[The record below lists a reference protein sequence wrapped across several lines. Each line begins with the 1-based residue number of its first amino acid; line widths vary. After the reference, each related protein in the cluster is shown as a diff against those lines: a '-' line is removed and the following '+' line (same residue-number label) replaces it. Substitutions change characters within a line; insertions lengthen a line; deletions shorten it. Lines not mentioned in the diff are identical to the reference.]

1 MKKLTLSL
9 VVAGLIST
17 SAVASEC
24 STLSEKIGFGA
35 IGVLQGAII
44 GGPIGAFWGLGT
56 IAFADKVN
64 LCDSNEIKEIT
75 PIVNENKNLKEVK
88 KIQELQE
95 PQEVKQN
102 ENLNEIK
109 TVINK
114 EPIETHKEVNSF
126 VNFEFNK
133 YNFKITN
140 TEISTL
146 NMLNASKIQIEGHTD
161 SIGSDEYN
169 FALGLKRAN
178 SVKEY
183 LIKNNIPNNI
193 LKIKSFGKTAPV
205 SSIDSKNRRVD
216 LKITYK

>member
-64 LCDSNEIKEIT
+64 LCDSNEIKE
-75 PIVNENKNLKEVK
+75 VQ
-88 KIQELQE
+88 KIQEIQE
-95 PQEVKQN
+95 LQEVKQN

-114 EPIETHKEVNSF
+114 EPIETYKEVNSF

-140 TEISTL
+140 TKISTL

-205 SSIDSKNRRVD
+205 SNIDSKNRRVD

>member
-56 IAFADKVN
+56 IVFADKVN

-75 PIVNENKNLKEVK
+75 PIVNESKNLEEV
-88 KIQELQE
+88 QELE
-95 PQEVKQN
+95 ELQEVKQN

-114 EPIETHKEVNSF
+114 EPIETYKEVNSF

-193 LKIKSFGKTAPV
+193 LKIKSFGTTAPV
-205 SSIDSKNRRVD
+205 SNIDSKNRRVD

>member
-75 PIVNENKNLKEVK
+75 PIVNENKNLKEVQ
-88 KIQELQE
+88 KIQVL
-95 PQEVKQN
+95 QEVKQN

-114 EPIETHKEVNSF
+114 EPNYEHR
-126 VNFEFNK
+126 FNPPFHLFWDTQ
-133 YNFKITN
+133 Y
-140 TEISTL
+140 TESST
-146 NMLNASKIQIEGHTD
+146 
-161 SIGSDEYN
+161 
-169 FALGLKRAN
+169 ALQW
-178 SVKEY
+178 VC
-183 LIKNNIPNNI
+183 
-193 LKIKSFGKTAPV
+193 
-205 SSIDSKNRRVD
+205 
-216 LKITYK
+216 

>member
-64 LCDSNEIKEIT
+64 LCDSNEIKE
-75 PIVNENKNLKEVK
+75 VQ
-88 KIQELQE
+88 KIQEIQE
-95 PQEVKQN
+95 LQEVKQN

-114 EPIETHKEVNSF
+114 EPIETYKEVNSF

-205 SSIDSKNRRVD
+205 SNIDSKNRRVD